1 MVALTI
7 GMAIYKDF
15 DGAYFTIQ
23 ALRMYQDM
31 TDTELVVVDNFG
43 DDHIRDFVQGWAQ
56 GQVHPGDGCGRDG
69 GAARPGL
76 PGGVGGRR
84 AVHGLPRPSLR
95 RGR

>member
-7 GMAIYKDF
+7 GMAVYKDF

-43 DDHIRDFVQGWAQ
+43 DDHIRDFVQGWAKGRYILATEAIGTARWQ
-56 GQVHPGDGCGRDG
+56 HSTRSRSRPWTTCG
-69 GAARPGL
+69 
-76 PGGVGGRR
+76 
-84 AVHGLPRPSLR
+84 
-95 RGR
+95 